1 MIIGITG
8 PECSGKDTAAA
19 YFAKKGFTSF
29 SLSDEIRKE
38 CTARGLATDTPTLAR
53 IANELREQHG
63 AEILARRA
71 LAHVEPGKNY
81 VINSIRNPAEAEHLK
96 THGKLALI
104 KLDASP
110 LIRYQRHIAREGR
123 SKYPSYHAFVAA
135 EEAQKS
141 TNPLH
146 QQLQLVFS
154 MADYHIANDSDVLT
168 LTAKLDTLLNTL
180 KTASLFQ
187 PHNT

>member
-8 PECSGKDTAAA
+8 PECSGKDTATA
-19 YFAKKGFTSF
+19 YFAKKGFISF

-38 CTARGLATDTPTLAR
+38 CATRGLDTDTPTLVLV
-53 IANELREQHG
+53 ANDLRERYG
-63 AEILARRA
+63 ADILARRA

-81 VINSIRNPAEAEHLK
+81 VINSIRNPSEAAHLK
-96 THGKLALI
+96 THGKLVLV
-104 KLDASP
+104 KLDANP
-110 LIRYQRHIAREGR
+110 MTRYQRHTVRDGR
-123 SKYPSYHAFVAA
+123 SKYPSYPAFVAA

-154 MADYHIANDSDVLT
+154 IADYTIQNDSDVLT

-180 KTASLFQ
+180 KTD
-187 PHNT
+187 